1 MGCPD
6 EALGDH
12 REPFVVDLEPAIVHQ
27 PGPRPLHHPA
37 PWEHF
42 EGPGVDLLHHF
53 RRDVMCPA
61 VRSEGPLE
69 TGIAEDLRQAF
80 RLRLGTIDGSDALCV
95 RLA

>member
-1 MGCPD
+1 
-6 EALGDH
+6 
-12 REPFVVDLEPAIVHQ
+12 
-27 PGPRPLHHPA
+27 
-37 PWEHF
+37 
-42 EGPGVDLLHHF
+42 
-53 RRDVMCPA
+53 VMCPA